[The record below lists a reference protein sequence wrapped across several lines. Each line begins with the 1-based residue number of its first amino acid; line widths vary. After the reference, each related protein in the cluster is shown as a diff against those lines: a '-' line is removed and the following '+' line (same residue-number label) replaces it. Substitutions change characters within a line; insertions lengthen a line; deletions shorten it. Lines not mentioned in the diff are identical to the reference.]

1 MLKTIAMRMDM
12 FHQLFIMIS
21 LWMVASFII
30 L

>member
-21 LWMVASFII
+21 LWVVDSFII